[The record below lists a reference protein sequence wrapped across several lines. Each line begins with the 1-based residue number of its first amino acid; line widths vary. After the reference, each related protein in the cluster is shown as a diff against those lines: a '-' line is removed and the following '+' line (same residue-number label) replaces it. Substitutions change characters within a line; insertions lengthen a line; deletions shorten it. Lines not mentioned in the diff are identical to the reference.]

1 MQKGSLIVNTVILG
15 AVIIFYYLSLMVMN
29 YMFSIWDTIPI
40 LDTWRTAWDPTTKI
54 FWDFIVWFFIPVSF
68 IIAFIVHTKPQ
79 QEVIPL
85 RRY

>member
-1 MQKGSLIVNTVILG
+1 MKKGSLIVNTITLGMVI
-15 AVIIFYYLSLMVMN
+15 VFYYLSLMVTS

-40 LDTWRTAWDPTTKI
+40 LDTWRTAWDPLTKT
-54 FWDFIVWFFIPVSF
+54 FWDALVWFFIPAVI

-79 QEVIPL
+79 QEVINL